1 MSLNQAV
8 KIVAAGTAQVVDA
21 PIPQFPADDYN
32 LVKIIAVAV
41 NPTDW
46 KHIEN
51 VEYFGCIGCR
61 VGCDYAGVVEEV
73 GLSQLTQRSRWQLGQ
88 SREIYRSTF
97 PLGFLEEAATL
108 GVAMTTVGQALY
120 QTLNLP
126 LPTATAE
133 MGKHI
138 FINGGSTAMRIF
150 GIQYAKMSGFTVS
163 ATSSPHNFN
172 YLKSLVSD
180 AVFDYKS
187 PTVSADDCQS
197 AEESVILVDNAFSTE
212 GGIVSTL
219 LPVSEEV
226 LQRTNPKARMEMSL
240 YYSVFGEPF
249 SFLAL
254 YDAVPE
260 NYEFGGRFQE
270 ISRNLLEQENLRPIR
285 SIKNHGGSGLEDVLV
300 GLEELKKGRVTAGKL
315 VYTL

>member
-73 GLSQLTQRSRWQLGQ
+73 GLS
-88 SREIYRSTF
+88 
-97 PLGFLEEAATL
+97 EAATL